1 LLELINIDKKYNSGL
16 LIKKKRVVLKN
27 INMELGRGGFLGITG
42 ESGSGKTTMARIALR
57 LVNPT
62 RGSVIMDNLDITRF
76 SAREMRPLRK
86 KIQIVFQ
93 HPEGAL
99 NPEYRIIDSLKE
111 AIRIADQPW
120 RSMKDALYDT
130 CAMVNIPPDL
140 LDRYPSQVSGGE
152 IQRVALARAL
162 VFKPDYLFLDEPTS
176 MLDLSAQAFI
186 LTLIKKISVKN
197 NMGVALITHDLDI
210 IRSLCREIMIIEN
223 GERVAY
229 GLIDDVFNGES
240 EQAAKLVRNWELQK
254 NINGDLLCQPGQ

>member
-1 LLELINIDKKYNSGL
+1 MLELINIDKEYNSGL
-16 LIKKKRVVLKN
+16 LLKKKRVVLKN
-27 INMELGRGGFLGITG
+27 INMELMRGGFLGITG

-130 CAMVNIPPDL
+130 CAMVNIPPG
-140 LDRYPSQVSGGE
+140 P
-152 IQRVALARAL
+152 AR
-162 VFKPDYLFLDEPTS
+162 P
-176 MLDLSAQAFI
+176 LSI
-186 LTLIKKISVKN
+186 
-197 NMGVALITHDLDI
+197 
-210 IRSLCREIMIIEN
+210 
-223 GERVAY
+223 
-229 GLIDDVFNGES
+229 
-240 EQAAKLVRNWELQK
+240 
-254 NINGDLLCQPGQ
+254 PGQRG